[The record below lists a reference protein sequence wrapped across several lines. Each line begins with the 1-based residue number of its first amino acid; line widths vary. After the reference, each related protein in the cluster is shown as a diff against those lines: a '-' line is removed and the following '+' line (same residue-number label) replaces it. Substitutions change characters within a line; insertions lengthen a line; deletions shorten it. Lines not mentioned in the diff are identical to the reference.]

1 METKIHPTAI
11 IEEGAEIG
19 EGCRIGPFA
28 IIEAG
33 AKIGPDNIFDAGSH
47 VSGFV
52 EMGSG
57 NHLMR
62 GASLGGEPQSK
73 KYQGETTWL
82 KVGHGNWFGENTVVN
97 RGTADKGV
105 TTIGN
110 HLFMMNGSHIGH
122 DAVIQDHVII
132 GPTVNIGG
140 EALIMD
146 RANLGA
152 GVGIH
157 QFVRVGELAMA
168 GGLTAVTQDVLPF
181 TLIAQGGDL
190 FGLNPIGIKR
200 SGIYPDK
207 IDTLKEMYRRLC
219 LRRQPLEEF
228 RKWLDEQPEDPF
240 IQVWSAFLAETS
252 KRGYARA
259 RARGGASPRED

>member
-1 METKIHPTAI
+1 MKTQIHPTAI

-33 AKIGPDNIFDAGSH
+33 AKIGEDNEIGPGSH
-47 VSGFV
+47 ISAFTK
-52 EMGSG
+52 MGNG
-57 NHLMR
+57 NRLMR
-62 GASLGGEPQSK
+62 GASLGGTPQSK
-73 KYQGETTWL
+73 KYEGETTWL
-82 KVGHGNWFGENTVVN
+82 EVGDGNWFGENTVVN

-110 HLFMMNGSHIGH
+110 DLFMMNGSHIGH

-132 GPTVNIGG
+132 GPAVNIGG

-181 TLIAQGGDL
+181 TLIAKDGDL
-190 FGLNPIGIKR
+190 YGLNPIGIKR
-200 SGIYPDK
+200 SGIFPEK
-207 IDTLKEMYRRLC
+207 IDSLKEMYRRLC
-219 LRRQPLEEF
+219 LRRTPLEKF
-228 RKWLDEQPEDPF
+228 REWLAEQAGDPF
-240 IQVWSAFLAETS
+240 HKVWGDFLAGPS

-259 RARGGASPRED
+259 RAKGGGPSNGE